1 MRAGGPFLL
10 RLPPPGPQTQ
20 SDCQGPAAALAEPP
34 GAWEQQTAVAH
45 GRPGPG
51 GRDRG
56 AAGAGRPPGHTR
68 PTPHSVLAW
77 REQEPPGTPAFS
89 HRGSDAT
96 CQGPHTGTRG
106 PHANARSP
114 TRREAETSAAL
125 SIPAAASSQRP
136 RRFISGRPGDLPQ
149 AGGARGDAVTKRGV
163 GRAGR
168 PERRVGRGGLVRGA
182 RAVWGPRLSVTPLR
196 FSCKSNYFSIK
207 SSLGR
212 KRHFRGSP
220 VCSGVAPPPPERA
233 ASPCPFARSS
243 SHRLG
248 SNHIGGRGRRAA
260 APHGPA
266 APAPGPPCGL
276 RVTSLHGGAVQ
287 EETEARALSALLRPH
302 ETLGRWTVL
311 LLRGCLS
318 TAGTPS
324 APLT

>member
-1 MRAGGPFLL
+1 MREPVEAGHASRVDPPHLPLGQGFSAPSPRAARGGFLPPSAASGRGGRTPWRWRNLTDSTDSTSARWSSSTSTVISPGDRSALGVIDESGPFLL

-20 SDCQGPAAALAEPP
+20 SDCQGPAATLTEPP

-45 GRPGPG
+45 GWPGPG

-56 AAGAGRPPGHTR
+56 AAGAGRPPGHTW

-182 RAVWGPRLSVTPLR
+182 TGRVVTAALR
-196 FSCKSNYFSIK
+196 D
-207 SSLGR
+207 
-212 KRHFRGSP
+212 
-220 VCSGVAPPPPERA
+220 
-233 ASPCPFARSS
+233 ASAIF
-243 SHRLG
+243 L
-248 SNHIGGRGRRAA
+248 
-260 APHGPA
+260 
-266 APAPGPPCGL
+266 
-276 RVTSLHGGAVQ
+276 
-287 EETEARALSALLRPH
+287 
-302 ETLGRWTVL
+302 
-311 LLRGCLS
+311 
-318 TAGTPS
+318 
-324 APLT
+324 

>member
-1 MRAGGPFLL
+1 MSEPVEAGHASRAGSLSLRPPAHLPLGQGFSAPSPRAARGGFLPPSAASGRGGRTPWRWRNLTDSTDSTSARWSSSTSTVISPGDRSALGVIDESGPFLL

-20 SDCQGPAAALAEPP
+20 SDCQGPAAALTEPP

-182 RAVWGPRLSVTPLR
+182 TGHVVTAALR
-196 FSCKSNYFSIK
+196 D
-207 SSLGR
+207 
-212 KRHFRGSP
+212 
-220 VCSGVAPPPPERA
+220 
-233 ASPCPFARSS
+233 ASAIF
-243 SHRLG
+243 L
-248 SNHIGGRGRRAA
+248 
-260 APHGPA
+260 
-266 APAPGPPCGL
+266 
-276 RVTSLHGGAVQ
+276 
-287 EETEARALSALLRPH
+287 
-302 ETLGRWTVL
+302 
-311 LLRGCLS
+311 
-318 TAGTPS
+318 
-324 APLT
+324 